1 MADKILKTRI
11 KLLTKSYSEWQEIKD
26 TFVPLLGELCVVN
39 VPVESGAVV
48 NEPALLFKVGDGE
61 HTFAELGFTSALA
74 ADVYTWA
81 KKEKLDWADLDAAFL
96 AKLDE
101 RINEEAPQQDTQ
113 YQIVSDG
120 EFAWKLQK
128 SIDNGETWVDATGRI
143 DIANKV
149 AELEAAIQQ
158 NADDIAALDTNLR
171 AEIAKKTDKEVTGA
185 NGKALVF
192 NESDG
197 GGAKFEHK
205 DGTFSFVGVNDGGKD
220 GLAGQLYT
228 VDSTTKVGARLN
240 MTKDGFFYTTGKN
253 TYTYTADDE
262 LVTKKDIKGIEGG
275 MHYIGNT
282 TTQEGETVEQ
292 AIARLLQE
300 KGHTAEAGDIVIIN
314 SKEVIYDGES
324 WGEVG
329 DEDNYATKAALEAE
343 AEARE
348 QAIVDEVTAREEA
361 DQALSERLSEA
372 EEAIGEAA
380 TPREPVYDET
390 LKILFANGVPIT
402 ISDSGTDNLITYYG
416 EGSKAYIPNE
426 VHIPYNAIVIGG
438 GDGREKGQYFPAS
451 SIVINGGQLQRVFG
465 GSYAAGS
472 VGTTTVIMNGGTV
485 SKGLHGG
492 SMKGVSTAV
501 HAGSV
506 GHAKVILNG
515 GRCESVLSAGGI
527 DMTDTGYSE
536 LTINGGFAKYCYG
549 SGANGTF
556 GASDVYVTG
565 GEITYLLGTVRGA
578 TQNVKYHI
586 TGGQIANMYA
596 GADYDAEDFGTIK
609 NCYIEALGGTI
620 TSLRIGT
627 SNKVAGD
634 LNCSGIYAHGV
645 ITNETEAVAEC
656 NLSIKEVVDGYSNK
670 LSDMV
675 SQYDQLILDCNL

>member
-11 KLLTKSYSEWQEIKD
+11 KLLTKTYSEWQEIKD
-26 TFVPLLGELCVVN
+26 TFIPLMGEMCIVN
-39 VPVESGAVV
+39 VPAESGAVV
-48 NEPALLFKVGDGE
+48 EEPALLFKVGDGE
-61 HTFAELGFTSALA
+61 HTFAELGFTSAIA
-74 ADVYTWA
+74 ADVYAWA
-81 KKEKLDWADLDAAFL
+81 KKEKLDWNDLDATFL

-101 RINEEAPQQDTQ
+101 RIESEAPQQDTQ
-113 YQIVSDG
+113 YQLVADG
-120 EFAWKLQK
+120 DLAWKLQK
-128 SIDNGETWVDATGRI
+128 SVDDGETWVDATGRI
-143 DIANKV
+143 DISSVV
-149 AELEAAIQQ
+149 AGLEASIQQ
-158 NADDIAALDTNLR
+158 NADDISALQT
-171 AEIAKKTDKEVTGA
+171 EVAKKVDKVVDGT
-185 NGKALVF
+185 NGKSLVF

-197 GGAKFEHK
+197 GGAKFEHN
-205 DGTFSFVGVNDGGKD
+205 DGTNSFVGVNDGGAS
-220 GLAGQLYT
+220 GLAGQLY
-228 VDSTTKVGARLN
+228 VVNKDTKVGTRLN
-240 MTKDGFFYTTGKN
+240 MSSEGFFYTNGKSN
-253 TYTYTADDE
+253 ASYNADDE

-275 MHYIGNT
+275 MHYIGSTN
-282 TTQEGETVEQ
+282 TQESETIAE
-292 AIARLLQE
+292 AIERLLE
-300 KGHTAEAGDIVIIN
+300 AKGHTAEPGDIIIVN
-314 SKEVIYDGES
+314 SREVIYDGEA
-324 WGEVG
+324 WEEVG
-329 DEDNYATKAALEAE
+329 DEDNYATKAALAE
-343 AEARE
+343 EIE
-348 QAIVDEVTAREEA
+348 AREEA
-361 DQALSERLSEA
+361 DQELDERLSAA

-390 LKILFANGVPIT
+390 LNIFFANGVPIT

-426 VHIPYNAIVIGG
+426 VHIPYNTIVIGG

-536 LTINGGFAKYCYG
+536 LTINGGFANWCYG

-556 GASDVYVTG
+556 GASDIYVTG
-565 GEITYLLGTVRGA
+565 GEITHLLGTVRGA
-578 TQNVKYHI
+578 AQNVKYHI

-596 GADYDAEDFGTIK
+596 GADYDEEDFGTIK

-634 LNCSGIYAHGV
+634 LNCSGVYAKGV
-645 ITNETEAVAEC
+645 IGNEEVAVAEC

-670 LSDMV
+670 LSDMI
-675 SQYDQLILDCNL
+675 SQYDTLILDCNV